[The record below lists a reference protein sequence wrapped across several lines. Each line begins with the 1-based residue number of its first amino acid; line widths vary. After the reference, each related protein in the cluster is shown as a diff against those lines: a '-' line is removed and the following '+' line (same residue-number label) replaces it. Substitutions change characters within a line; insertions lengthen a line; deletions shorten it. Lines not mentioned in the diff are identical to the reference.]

1 MRRAKAK
8 AFTKFTYERR
18 AGGGD
23 DVILVEQF
31 SFSFRLS
38 VLRVAGGGDITHG
51 NSTTHATDP
60 NETARST
67 MPRTTT
73 CLTRAPFRAF
83 TAFCLTLSL
92 AMAQTP
98 QSAVLQVDP
107 APRLGNGAAD
117 KFDWFTR
124 PYRARKVAPI
134 RLNNTSRLDSLMRS
148 GNLYLSAADV
158 VALTVENN
166 IDIEIQRYGPLLA
179 REILRRAK
187 AGGVLRSAGLGLT
200 AGPQSVSLQGVS
212 TTASNLS
219 LGSAGVGSGGGIVTQ
234 LGPVIQSF
242 DPVISGSV
250 NFAHATV
257 PQSNT
262 VLTGTT
268 ALVQD
273 TRSFSTGYAQNF
285 DFGMTAN
292 LQFQSQRI
300 KTNSQF
306 FALNPY
312 TNGSLTLNVTQNLLQ
327 GFGRAVN
334 TRNIKVQNNN
344 VKISELQFKRQ
355 LITTIT
361 SVLNLYWDLVA
372 FAEDVNARRAGVSTA
387 RQLVDETK
395 RRVDLGSV
403 AEIEVTRGE
412 SQLYASQQDLVIA
425 ETNYLQQEMVL
436 KNALVRNGVASS
448 GLTNVH
454 IIPLDKFTMPA
465 TEEIRPVEDL
475 VGEALSKR
483 VEVEQARIN
492 LQSNEINLKGI
503 RSGLRPT
510 LQAFAGA
517 TNNGLSGDIAAAGI
531 NNPGL
536 LYLAGGYG
544 NLLGQIFRRNYPN
557 YSAGFSVNVPIRNRA
572 AQSDYATSMLEL
584 RQNELDLR
592 RNESQ
597 IRLDIHNA
605 LIGLRQA
612 RARYEAATKSRVL
625 QEQTL
630 AADRRKY
637 ELGAATPF
645 QVVQDQRDLANA
657 RSTET
662 QAMANYTH
670 ARISFEQALGVTLDI
685 YNVSIAE
692 ALDGRVSKASEIPVN
707 PPAAPPVTIDGG
719 NR

>member
-1 MRRAKAK
+1 
-8 AFTKFTYERR
+8 
-18 AGGGD
+18 
-23 DVILVEQF
+23 
-31 SFSFRLS
+31 
-38 VLRVAGGGDITHG
+38 
-51 NSTTHATDP
+51 
-60 NETARST
+60 
-67 MPRTTT
+67 
-73 CLTRAPFRAF
+73 
-83 TAFCLTLSL
+83 
-92 AMAQTP
+92 
-98 QSAVLQVDP
+98 
-107 APRLGNGAAD
+107 
-117 KFDWFTR
+117 
-124 PYRARKVAPI
+124 
-134 RLNNTSRLDSLMRS
+134 
-148 GNLYLSAADV
+148 
-158 VALTVENN
+158 
-166 IDIEIQRYGPLLA
+166 
-179 REILRRAK
+179 
-187 AGGVLRSAGLGLT
+187 
-200 AGPQSVSLQGVS
+200 
-212 TTASNLS
+212 
-219 LGSAGVGSGGGIVTQ
+219 
-234 LGPVIQSF
+234 
-242 DPVISGSV
+242 
-250 NFAHATV
+250 
-257 PQSNT
+257 
-262 VLTGTT
+262 
-268 ALVQD
+268 
-273 TRSFSTGYAQNF
+273 
-285 DFGMTAN
+285 
-292 LQFQSQRI
+292 
-300 KTNSQF
+300 
-306 FALNPY
+306 
-312 TNGSLTLNVTQNLLQ
+312 
-327 GFGRAVN
+327 
-334 TRNIKVQNNN
+334 
-344 VKISELQFKRQ
+344 
-355 LITTIT
+355 
-361 SVLNLYWDLVA
+361 VA

-454 IIPLDKFTMPA
+454 IIPLDKFAMPA

-475 VGEALSKR
+475 VGEALAKR

-584 RQNELDLR
+584 RQNELDLK